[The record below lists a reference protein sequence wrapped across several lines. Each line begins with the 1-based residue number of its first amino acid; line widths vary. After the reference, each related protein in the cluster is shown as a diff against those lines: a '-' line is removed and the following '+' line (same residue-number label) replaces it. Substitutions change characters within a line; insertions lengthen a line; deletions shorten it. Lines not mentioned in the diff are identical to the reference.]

1 MYNCWS
7 VLAASLEHLPDRGN
21 VASVSLFFRYY
32 FGRCSSELDQL
43 APFPY
48 SRGKSSRYSDKLH
61 GFSVTIRR
69 CYNDVYVNSFFPC
82 NSFFPRIAGLWN
94 SFPIQC
100 FPFIYDLNDS

>member
-48 SRGKSSRYSDKLH
+48 SREKSSRYSDRLL
-61 GFSVTIRR
+61 GFSVTIHR
-69 CYNDVYVNSFFPC
+69 CYNDVCFKSFFPLQQFVSSHSWTLEFFSHTMF
-82 NSFFPRIAGLWN
+82 SFHL
-94 SFPIQC
+94 
-100 FPFIYDLNDS
+100 